1 MLLTINPVDALVVV
15 RPSFPPQQQQQAAVP
30 PASSVPGLDPK
41 GRCQWRI
48 QAILRAIVIRAAME
62 SKKPTDATA
71 ADLKRFQEVIHG
83 SSLRC
88 GRYQFLEL
96 TSLSIWISSAWSATI
111 RFSRRF
117 SSSAC
122 FQAFGVANV
131 HAAEFGFP
139 AVERALGNA
148 VFTTQIRDCDA

>member
-1 MLLTINPVDALVVV
+1 MVV
-15 RPSFPPQQQQQAAVP
+15 RPSFPPQQQKQAAVP

-83 SSLRC
+83 SSLCC
-88 GRYQFLEL
+88 GRLPV
-96 TSLSIWISSAWSATI
+96 S
-111 RFSRRF
+111 
-117 SSSAC
+117 
-122 FQAFGVANV
+122 
-131 HAAEFGFP
+131 
-139 AVERALGNA
+139 
-148 VFTTQIRDCDA
+148 